1 MCHISHHSLNTCQYL
16 KDQPGS
22 PKPGVVEEA
31 LKYVQRQVRP
41 GSTLVA
47 NDRAMCCSFNMVKD
61 LPGYPSVISV
71 ETLMELDLPGTRRIQ
86 ENLGECCVLNFK
98 DFF

>member
-1 MCHISHHSLNTCQYL
+1 M
-16 KDQPGS
+16 
-22 PKPGVVEEA
+22 VEEA

-47 NDRAMCCSFNMVKD
+47 NDRAMCCCFDMVKE

-86 ENLGECCVLNFK
+86 ENLGEC
-98 DFF
+98 